1 MFEARLVQGHLLKK
15 VLDSVKDL
23 LDQATWDC
31 DEEGL
36 QLQAMDNSHVS
47 LVSVILGSEGFDR
60 FRCDQRFSMGKYFT
74 HRKLFHHCYNPQVFF
89 SRCEHVNH
97 DKDFKV
103 LWSCGYHYTPSPRT
117 RRHLDV
123 YVRVGKS
130 RKSFRLRDEI
140 NESGRRAFGYS
151 RHRIRCSH

>member
-60 FRCDQRFSMGKYFT
+60 FRCDQRFSMG
-74 HRKLFHHCYNPQVFF
+74 
-89 SRCEHVNH
+89 
-97 DKDFKV
+97 
-103 LWSCGYHYTPSPRT
+103 
-117 RRHLDV
+117 
-123 YVRVGKS
+123 
-130 RKSFRLRDEI
+130 
-140 NESGRRAFGYS
+140 
-151 RHRIRCSH
+151 